1 MKFFKSLVLLACTF
15 VLAAPVMASDS
26 FTIWNSEEFT
36 GPFTDG
42 VIATSNTINNTNG
55 VNAIKVHVV
64 YEDIVHNGQYENVC
78 ACDIRVVLEEEIASD
93 VWIPVASQFSEYRI
107 LDSSPQRVVLLT
119 PTPVF
124 NDGSDDLIGLADGS
138 SMKVSRTQGQAP
150 ESFRI
155 RLTVNEFAPNALTSI
170 RISAHGRKFNE

>member
-1 MKFFKSLVLLACTF
+1 MKKLRLFASAIILAMMSLPTI
-15 VLAAPVMASDS
+15 AADN
-26 FTIWNSEEFT
+26 FTLWNSETFT
-36 GPFTDG
+36 GPFPNG
-42 VIATSNTINNTNG
+42 VIATSNTINNTNA

-64 YEDIVHNGQYENVC
+64 YEDVVHNGQYANVC
-78 ACDIRVVLEEEIASD
+78 ACDIRVVVEEEIATD

-107 LDSSPQRVVLLT
+107 LDSSPQRVIMLT

-138 SMKVSRTQGQAP
+138 TMKVSRTQGQAP

-155 RLTVNEFAPNALTSI
+155 RLTVNEFSPNALTSI
-170 RISAHGRKFNE
+170 RVSGYGRKFDE